1 MRIRV
6 PHYYKDFKCIGAEC
20 IDTCCAGWEVVIDDN
35 SYQYYKSVT
44 GDFGQRLK
52 DNMMSTN
59 ENSFVLQSGNCPFL
73 NEIKLCDIYTELG
86 QDKLCETCKLYPRF
100 IEEYGDL
107 REIGISLSCME
118 AARLILK
125 KHEPVVF
132 NLENNSEMITTY
144 NNLNPELFMQLISAR
159 KISFDILQ
167 NRSIDFYNRVALLI
181 SFTQEIQEKIDT
193 DKFSHIT
200 EIKNKYKQVDFIEQ
214 FMTGLNKY
222 RNNELVKYNNMGK
235 YLNIYRN
242 FEKINDSWP
251 QVIDHNIECLHGKN
265 NGIDYFL
272 QQYADFN
279 MYYQDKA
286 DEFENLMVY
295 FIFRY
300 YLKAVYDE
308 DVYSKVKMA
317 VVSLL
322 IIKELDIVRW
332 IDNEYKLDETDQID
346 IVHMYSKE
354 IEHSDEN
361 LNALAEVLSSNEI
374 FDREQLMIML
384 MN

>member
-159 KISFDILQ
+159 KIAFDILQ

-193 DKFSHIT
+193 DKLSHIT
-200 EIKNKYKQVDFIEQ
+200 EIKNKYKQIDFIEQ

-222 RNNELVKYNNMGK
+222 RNNELVKYNNMEK

-251 QVIDHNIECLHGKN
+251 QIIDHDIECLHGAN
-265 NGIDYFL
+265 DGIDYFL
-272 QQYADFN
+272 QQYAGFN
-279 MYYQDKA
+279 RYYQDKT

-332 IDNEYKLDETDQID
+332 IDNEYKLDEADQID

>member
-222 RNNELVKYNNMGK
+222 RNNELVKYNNMEK

-251 QVIDHNIECLHGKN
+251 QIIDHDIECLHGAN
-265 NGIDYFL
+265 DGIDYFL
-272 QQYADFN
+272 QQYAGFN
-279 MYYQDKA
+279 RYYQDKT

>member
-86 QDKLCETCKLYPRF
+86 QDKLCETCKTYPRF

-159 KISFDILQ
+159 KIAFDILQ

-193 DKFSHIT
+193 DKLSHIT
-200 EIKNKYKQVDFIEQ
+200 EIKNKYKQIDFIEQ

-222 RNNELVKYNNMGK
+222 RNNELVKYNNMEK

-251 QVIDHNIECLHGKN
+251 QIIDHDIECLHGAN
-265 NGIDYFL
+265 DGIDYFL
-272 QQYADFN
+272 QQYAGFN
-279 MYYQDKA
+279 RYYQDKT